1 MDGVLYIDWL
11 MTLLWH
17 KMNWKSSERNQPD
30 FPQVRHY
37 NSLMIDYVNELC
49 ESIFGFNK
57 YVNWELSTNY
67 MEDNL
72 PYGIVLLDKE
82 GPEPRHIEPVEGLT
96 KSLHYLDL
104 QQ

>member
-1 MDGVLYIDWL
+1 
-11 MTLLWH
+11 
-17 KMNWKSSERNQPD
+17 
-30 FPQVRHY
+30 
-37 NSLMIDYVNELC
+37 MIDYVNELC

-96 KSLHYLDL
+96 KSLH
-104 QQ
+104 